1 MEFLKYIDEDYKKDM
16 VEFARKLISTPSI
29 SRKEKAVADLYLNE
43 MEKLGYD
50 EVFRDDMGNV
60 VGIVNGSEDGP
71 SIMYNSHMDHVSAG
85 NKENWEG
92 YDPYGAKIDICEVD
106 DQYKTKKEKAE
117 CIHGRGASD
126 VKGGAAVQVYAGG
139 ILAKLKK
146 QGVKFKGKF
155 IFTGVVQEEPA
166 SMIGT
171 IHLLDKTFKQK
182 GLKYDAMVTSEAS
195 SLKLYLGHRG
205 RIEFLVTVHGRT
217 SHGSAPWLGINA
229 VYKAIPFINKI
240 KDELDKSLP
249 TDEDIGPS
257 AITLTIIDCLPG
269 ELSIVPDTCRIS
281 LDRRLT
287 PGETIE
293 EATKQIQDIIDEC
306 HKEDPEFSADVE
318 IKATKEVSYTGVEY
332 YPEKTMAAWKIPKD
346 HPVVLKASEALKEIG
361 QDVSYGYWDFGTD
374 ASKTAG
380 IDKIPT
386 IGYSPMQEQYAHT
399 PYDKVRT
406 DFMYTALEGNIAIFL
421 KLADSPKETFVKLK

>member
-205 RIEFLVTVHGRT
+205 RIEFLVTVHG
-217 SHGSAPWLGINA
+217 L
-229 VYKAIPFINKI
+229 V
-240 KDELDKSLP
+240 
-249 TDEDIGPS
+249 
-257 AITLTIIDCLPG
+257 
-269 ELSIVPDTCRIS
+269 
-281 LDRRLT
+281 
-287 PGETIE
+287 
-293 EATKQIQDIIDEC
+293 
-306 HKEDPEFSADVE
+306 
-318 IKATKEVSYTGVEY
+318 
-332 YPEKTMAAWKIPKD
+332 
-346 HPVVLKASEALKEIG
+346 
-361 QDVSYGYWDFGTD
+361 
-374 ASKTAG
+374 
-380 IDKIPT
+380 
-386 IGYSPMQEQYAHT
+386 
-399 PYDKVRT
+399 
-406 DFMYTALEGNIAIFL
+406 
-421 KLADSPKETFVKLK
+421 